1 MLENASETMRDHLL
15 LCRECGTLLPVDR
28 PAVPEAAPAEE
39 SALAEIDLFRT
50 AHRDHRLEHVKR
62 VPSSALH
69 DRPAW
74 DPMSTA
80 WFRVRTDASEL
91 VVKSWRSSID
101 EPRRYQLVS
110 DPLPEPECWAEVDE
124 RMLRI
129 CLDRHFYPRVLPARK
144 LDRFV
149 TLVREILATV
159 DARTIET
166 SFDDA
171 DYANAGIAPFPCH
184 LSARLLSVSA
194 DVFDAEEQ
202 KLLASFVESNRG
214 EDGALAVRV
223 RRDLL
228 AASA

>member
-1 MLENASETMRDHLL
+1 MRENLL
-15 LCRECGTLLPVDR
+15 LCRDCGTLFPLDH
-28 PAVPEAAPAEE
+28 PAVPQAGDAE
-39 SALAEIDLFRT
+39 SALAETDLFRA
-50 AHRDHRLEHVKR
+50 AHRHHRLEHVRR
-62 VPSSALH
+62 VPSSVLY

-80 WFRVRTDASEL
+80 WFRVQTEASEL

-129 CLDRHFYPRVLPARK
+129 CLDRHFYPRALPARK

-149 TLVREILATV
+149 TLVGELLSGV

-166 SFDDA
+166 SFDDV
-171 DYANAGIAPFPCH
+171 DYANAGIAPFPCP
-184 LSARLLSVSA
+184 LSARLLSASA
-194 DVFDAEEQ
+194 DVFDTEELE
-202 KLLASFVESNRG
+202 LLASFIESNRG